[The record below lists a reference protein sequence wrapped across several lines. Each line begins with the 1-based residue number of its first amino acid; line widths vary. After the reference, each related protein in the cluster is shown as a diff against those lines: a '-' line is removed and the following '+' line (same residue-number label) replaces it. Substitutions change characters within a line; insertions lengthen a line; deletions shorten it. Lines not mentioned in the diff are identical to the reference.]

1 MKQIYFIMNQL
12 FKSFIFF
19 LLLSISLNNTKSIA
33 QNQTNEPE
41 FATIVFWSTGT
52 MFNHS
57 YNTSINSL
65 KAFSINNYQICYFK
79 VYSRGELLI
88 SSEFYT
94 SSGSTNLEV
103 KNNDTLYVKL
113 SLIPFVNQV
122 DVQQL
127 KKEDFLKFTSRNK
140 NIPSIKASENL
151 NFPYNPGS
159 FTSAKPKEKSG
170 TGFLISDKGYIV
182 TNHHVIDNADKITIS
197 GVNGN
202 FNSELSAKVVL
213 KDEASDL
220 ALLKIEDRIL
230 IDPIPYVIVP
240 EQISIG
246 ENVFLL
252 GFPYIKTMGTD
263 VKLTNGIVSS
273 KSGYEGNINSYQVS
287 APVQPGNS
295 GGPVFDANGRII
307 AIVNAKHTLAEN
319 ASYAIKSKYLLDLLE
334 NLDEKVEL
342 NKTNQLEGLTLP
354 QQVEKAQQFVV
365 IIKTK

>member
-1 MKQIYFIMNQL
+1 MKKLIIL
-12 FKSFIFF
+12 FSVLFMAIGA
-19 LLLSISLNNTKSIA
+19 NTFA
-33 QNQTNEPE
+33 QEKKEEPE
-41 FATIVFWSTGT
+41 FATLVIYRDTKQQFI
-52 MFNHS
+52 
-57 YNTSINSL
+57 YSL
-65 KAFSINNYQICYFK
+65 DINNINITNLPSKSICYFK
-79 VYSRGELLI
+79 LYSKGSLLLTFKTTHFNI
-88 SSEFYT
+88 DIT
-94 SSGSTNLEV
+94 D
-103 KNNDTLYVKL
+103 NDTLYLYLNVKIGNVIH
-113 SLIPFVNQV
+113 STIT
-122 DVQQL
+122 L
-127 KKEDFLKFTSRNK
+127 KTKADFENYLKENSKVKFNYF
-140 NIPSIKASENL
+140 KASERIDL
-151 NFPYNPGS
+151 PYNPGS

-230 IDPIPYVIVP
+230 IDPIPYVIIP
-240 EQISIG
+240 EQIAIG

-319 ASYAIKSKYLLDLLE
+319 ASYAIKSKYLLELLE
-334 NLDEKVEL
+334 NLDEKIEL
-342 NKTNQLEGLTLP
+342 NKTNQLEGLSLP